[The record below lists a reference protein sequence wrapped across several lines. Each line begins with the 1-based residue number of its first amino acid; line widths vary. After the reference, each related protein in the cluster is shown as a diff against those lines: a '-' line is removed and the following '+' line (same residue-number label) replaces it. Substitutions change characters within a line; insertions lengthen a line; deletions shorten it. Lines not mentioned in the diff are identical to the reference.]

1 MTEPPP
7 QWSAPDAPPPYTEPS
22 GYGYGPGSSADSSAP
37 QGYPPP
43 TWYAPPPP
51 PGVVPLRPLGL
62 GELLDGSIKVMR
74 RYPRPTLGLS
84 AAISAVVTLVNV
96 LLVLAF
102 NQVDPTSS
110 NEDITFS
117 VGAGM
122 SSGPGAIL
130 SYLAGIVLTG
140 AMVAVVG
147 KAVLGQAVSTP
158 EVWATVRSRLWAL
171 LGLSLLTVL
180 IVATPAAVGILV
192 AVVLAL
198 ATGGIGL
205 VVGIPLAISG
215 FALSAYLYARL
226 ALAPA
231 ALVLEK
237 AGITTALRRSGTLV
251 RGAWWRTFWIL
262 VLTSLIAS
270 VMSAILAVPFGIIGI
285 VLGSADSTG
294 FLVSQ
299 QVATGLANVVVA
311 PFAAGVHAL
320 LYVDRRMRAEGLD
333 VALAAAAAG
342 VPPA

>member
-7 QWSAPDAPPPYTEPS
+7 QWNAPDAPPPYTGTS
-22 GYGYGPGSSADSSAP
+22 GYGYGVPEAP
-37 QGYPPP
+37 PQQS
-43 TWYAPPPP
+43 WYAPPPP
-51 PGVVPLRPLGL
+51 PGVVPLRPLGV
-62 GELLDGSIKVMR
+62 GELLDGSIKVLR

-102 NQVDPTSS
+102 DQVDTTTS
-110 NEDITFS
+110 EEIDI
-117 VGAGM
+117 GAGL
-122 SSGPGAIL
+122 SSGPGTIL
-130 SYLAGIVLTG
+130 SYLAGLVLTG
-140 AMVAVVG
+140 ALVAVVG

-158 EVWATVRSRLWAL
+158 EVWATVRGRLWAL
-171 LGLSLLTVL
+171 LGLSLLTGL
-180 IVATPAAVGILV
+180 IVAAPAAVGVIV

-198 ATGGIGL
+198 ATGGAGL
-205 VVGIPLAISG
+205 VVGIPLAIGG
-215 FALSAYLYARL
+215 FGLSAYFYTRL

-237 AGITTALRRSGTLV
+237 AGIKTALGRSGTLV

-262 VLTSLIAS
+262 VLTSILAA
-270 VMSAILAVPFGIIGI
+270 VLSAILAVPFGIIGV
-285 VLGSADSTG
+285 VLSSADSTG
-294 FLVSQ
+294 FLVAQ
-299 QVATGLANVVVA
+299 QVAGGLANVVVA
-311 PFAAGVHAL
+311 PFVAGVHAL